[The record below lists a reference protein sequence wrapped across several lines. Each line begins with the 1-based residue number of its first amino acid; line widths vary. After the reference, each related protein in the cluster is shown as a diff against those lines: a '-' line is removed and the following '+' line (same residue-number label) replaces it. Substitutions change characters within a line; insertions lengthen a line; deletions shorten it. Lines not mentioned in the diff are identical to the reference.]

1 VLEQS
6 DVVERALPQQIREC
20 SQRKMSDH
28 PVAGFWREKKNEEEV
43 TISGRQ

>member
-1 VLEQS
+1 
-6 DVVERALPQQIREC
+6 
-20 SQRKMSDH
+20 MSDH